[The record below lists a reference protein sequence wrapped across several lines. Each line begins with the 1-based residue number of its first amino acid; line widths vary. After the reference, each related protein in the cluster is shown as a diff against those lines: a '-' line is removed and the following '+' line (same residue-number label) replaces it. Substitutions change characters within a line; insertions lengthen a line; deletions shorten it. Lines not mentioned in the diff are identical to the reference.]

1 MAVVGE
7 AGDFAG
13 AEAVEE
19 DAAEGVDLVEVG
31 GEVEEEVE
39 DEVLRSSGT
48 THTQGDPVRAA
59 TKVNT
64 VPTVAWPKMEEL
76 RSGGHVH
83 VDFKTE

>member
-19 DAAEGVDLVEVG
+19 DAAGGVDLVEVG
-31 GEVEEEVE
+31 GEVEVE

-48 THTQGDPVRAA
+48 THTQEVPRRAA

-64 VPTVAWPKMEEL
+64 VPKMEQ
-76 RSGGHVH
+76 
-83 VDFKTE
+83 